1 MIDLNNYDKV
11 VIYQFGKVGSMTLLK
26 TFEQYIK
33 TIHLHIFN
41 KTILEDKTIIIN
53 ISRNLFDRNIS
64 AFFHNIN
71 NKPKYI
77 DIIKY
82 KNTNI
87 KKNEGHVFYYKNKD
101 KSINNLINYFN
112 DINTN
117 IILPDYNKNWYTDFN
132 NNLNINIFEKEFDL
146 KKKYNLYNISSDI
159 ILITLRFEDIN
170 NWANILNNIFLQD
183 IKLVNCNLTNKKK
196 IYNLYI
202 EFKKKYRYSESEI
215 NYIKNIDFMTYFYSN
230 DEINSFISKYL
241 E

>member
-11 VIYQFGKVGSMTLLK
+11 IIYQFGKVGSMTLLK
-26 TFEQYIK
+26 TFEKYIK
-33 TIHLHIFN
+33 TIHLHIFD
-41 KTILEDKTIIIN
+41 KTILKDKTIIIN

-87 KKNEGHVFYYKNKD
+87 KKNEGHVFYYGNKD

-132 NNLNINIFEKEFDL
+132 NNLNINIFEKQFDF

-170 NWANILNNIFLQD
+170 NWANILNNIFLQN

-202 EFKKKYRYSESEI
+202 EFKKKYKYSESEI

-230 DEINSFISKYL
+230 DEIDSFISKYI
-241 E
+241 